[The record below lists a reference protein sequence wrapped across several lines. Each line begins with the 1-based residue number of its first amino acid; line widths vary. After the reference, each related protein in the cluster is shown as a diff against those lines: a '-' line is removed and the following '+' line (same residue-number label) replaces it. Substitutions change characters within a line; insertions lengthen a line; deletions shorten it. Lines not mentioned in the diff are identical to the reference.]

1 LNELGAVGALGCT
14 IHGYGCAGVSYVTY
28 GLLAR
33 ELERI
38 DSSYRSV
45 FSVQSSLVMHAIE
58 AYGSPEQ
65 KEYYLP
71 KLGQRMSVS
80 SSASD
85 NNSVHS
91 LCACIKIRQMSYLH
105 QKLPTGIKLNLV

>member
-1 LNELGAVGALGCT
+1 MNELGAVGALGCT

-33 ELERI
+33 ELERV

-65 KEYYLP
+65 KENYLP
-71 KLGQRMSVS
+71 KLGTLMPVS
-80 SSASD
+80 GSASED
-85 NNSVHS
+85 NFVHS
-91 LCACIKIRQMSYLH
+91 LCTCMEVRQMSYLH
-105 QKLPTGIKLNLV
+105 LKLPTGNQLNLV